1 LLKSVEITVKGEM
14 PDLYVVN
21 SGITAADKI
30 LLDGLQKANDNDKIK
45 YDYLDPKEV
54 LAHLRLKAE

>member
-1 LLKSVEITVKGEM
+1 
-14 PDLYVVN
+14 VN
-21 SGITAADKI
+21 SGITTADKI